1 MKLLPKT
8 CALFSL
14 LCASALVLCSC
25 SGRGTPPQAAQ
36 STPSPAPS
44 VDTSGFQ
51 QNMCVSNVFRM
62 NSVCQTP
69 FGYYLQSEGIVYAL
83 DPQTKRM
90 APVCSR
96 PECRHG
102 DEHCNG
108 WINSLF
114 LSYYNGMVY
123 YANSDS
129 EDCWHLYAMQPDGT
143 GHRKIQS
150 IQFEATGMIHSYQPM
165 LYNGTVYFIDSGA
178 LYSVALGADIH
189 TAVRLLAEDST
200 GKLESSWKFWAD
212 DSAAYAMNHVL
223 RADGVYQDVLYQLGT
238 DEAGTKELWRSSQ
251 TQVPQQ
257 RDSCSSWYISHGQL
271 YYYASGND
279 VWRID
284 LNSGQAHQLIGLTG
298 VLESGTAVFS
308 QSAVAVLNDTPDPQ
322 WGPQSGYRS
331 GGDTLRIYDYGQS
344 PHAPDPCPARR
355 KKGTALLGGAFCS
368 LFHARSTPR
377 GAKRPLRSSG
387 RLRAVKHYEVLR
399 RFGIARQKKR
409 APASLASALLKV
421 VTYSDT
427 KCTPYRPFV

>member
-308 QSAVAVLNDTPDPQ
+308 QSAIAVLNDTPDPQ

-331 GGDTLRIYDYGQS
+331 GGDTLRIYDYTG
-344 PHAPDPCPARR
+344 
-355 KKGTALLGGAFCS
+355 
-368 LFHARSTPR
+368 
-377 GAKRPLRSSG
+377 
-387 RLRAVKHYEVLR
+387 VLR
-399 RFGIARQKKR
+399 REISLSAIYQAYPDVAHCTMVFADDSSVYLLAYRGMEHSPSSVFYQISQDSGALNEIAGWIG
-409 APASLASALLKV
+409 SALNPH
-421 VTYSDT
+421 
-427 KCTPYRPFV
+427 TPDWQEEEGVR